1 MSRKVFLLA
10 LLLAVLISFPQGVHA
25 KRTLPQAGI
34 GKVATGKRATSGGA
48 QGVKTSVK
56 FRGDRRAIIANFS
69 DLDKASSVSYTLSYA
84 QRGIREGAGGTI
96 TTSGGTASRELL
108 FATCSSGVCRY
119 HSGIKDAKF
128 VVTTTL
134 KNGKKVVKTFRLRV

>member
-1 MSRKVFLLA
+1 MSRKIFLLA
-10 LLLAVLISFPQGVHA
+10 FLLAILISFPQAAYA
-25 KRTLPQAGI
+25 KKTLPQAGV
-34 GKVATGKRATSGGA
+34 GKAAAGKRVTGGA
-48 QGVKTSVK
+48 VQGVKASVK

-69 DLDKASSVSYTLSYA
+69 DLDKASSVSYTLSYS

-96 TTSGGTASRELL
+96 TTSGGAASRELL

-128 VVTTTL
+128 VVTTAL